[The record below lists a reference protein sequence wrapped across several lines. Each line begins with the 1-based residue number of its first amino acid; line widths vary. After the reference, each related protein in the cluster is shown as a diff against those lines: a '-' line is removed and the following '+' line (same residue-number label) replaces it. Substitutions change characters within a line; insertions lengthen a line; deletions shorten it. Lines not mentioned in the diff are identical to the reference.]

1 MSSSHSDE
9 NLSPSRSLR
18 TGQAVDD
25 MVAVLSEEIVSGQW
39 PPGSRLPAQHIAR
52 RFSVSRTP
60 VREAL
65 SQLCAMGLAESR
77 PHRGVITAQISQS
90 GLLAMFEAMAELEA
104 CCARLSAQRM
114 TLAERH
120 QLSAMHEGSRDLRIA
135 TRSDEYAAFNDEFH
149 SFIYQ
154 GSKSDYLI
162 ELTLS
167 TRARLAPFRH
177 TQFRVARRP
186 AHSFAEHSEIVAA
199 ISAGDAERA
208 AEAVR
213 RHVLSVA
220 HVSSDYVAARSRTR
234 ESPCAD

>member
-1 MSSSHSDE
+1 MSSSHSEEDP
-9 NLSPSRSLR
+9 LPTRSLR
-18 TGQAVDD
+18 TGQAVEH

-39 PPGSRLPAQHIAR
+39 PPGSRLPAQQIAQ

-77 PHRGVITAQISQS
+77 PHRGVITAQVSQAD
-90 GLLAMFEAMAELEA
+90 LLAMFEAMAELEA
-104 CCARLSAQRM
+104 ACARLSAQRM

-120 QLSAMHEGSRDLRIA
+120 QLSAMHEGSRDLRA
-135 TRSDEYAAFNDEFH
+135 STRSSEYAVFNDAFH
-149 SFIYQ
+149 SLIYQ

-186 AHSFAEHSEIVAA
+186 EHSFAEHSEIVAA

-208 AEAVR
+208 AQAVR
-213 RHVLSVA
+213 QHVLSVA
-220 HVSSDYVAARSRTR
+220 HVSSDYVAARSRTG
-234 ESPCAD
+234 ESPCPE